1 MAYDPQ
7 PIGPEPPIPVSD
19 PHPVNLYLL
28 LDNSTSML
36 GDDPSGVSRLEAQN
50 RLAFYYFLKPAF
62 NNAGYIFEKNG
73 VYGFNGD
80 IQLTPSQLLSD
91 EIKTWNLI
99 DNPFD
104 NVTAQKVTV
113 HTIDFSYLVT
123 HTKTTFDLDPTTPSP
138 DAGVTLASEVLATT
152 TPDQMH
158 GSSTSAD
165 WISRGLPAPNSL
177 DAYTAPGTPGN
188 RYSGTEMLGALTALK
203 DLLTQDL
210 PTLTPDTLTYVG
222 LITDGRPERRPW
234 WDNRPEYG
242 QGWSGV
248 NVPLP
253 TDADLAGD
261 SITSSGL
268 RYTSAGTPI
277 KVPNAAGV
285 DIWGANQL
293 QLNTALNAT
302 AAQSDP
308 GNVGVSAFGM
318 GDGGIS
324 NWSAIYSDLFG
335 NQTFQTNGTWNYKT
349 FNPTTIPPLSMI

>member
-1 MAYDPQ
+1 MAYDPP
-7 PIGPEPPIPVSD
+7 PIGPEQQIPPTD
-19 PHPVNLYLL
+19 AHPVNIYLL

-36 GDDPSGVSRLEAQN
+36 GSDPSGVTRLEAQN
-50 RLAFYYFLKPAF
+50 RLAFYYSLMPAF
-62 NNAGYIFEKNG
+62 QNAGYIFEKNG

-80 IQLTPSQLLSD
+80 IQLTPSQFLSE

-104 NVTAQKVTV
+104 NVMAQKVTV

-138 DAGVTLASEVLATT
+138 DAGVTLASKVLATK
-152 TPDQMH
+152 TPDQLY
-158 GSSTSAD
+158 GASTSAD
-165 WISRGLPAPNSL
+165 WISRGLPAPNSF

-203 DLLTQDL
+203 DLLTQEL
-210 PTLTPDTLTYVG
+210 VSLTPDTLTYVD

-248 NVPLP
+248 NVALP
-253 TDADLAGD
+253 TDAELAGD
-261 SITSSGL
+261 PITSSGL

-277 KVPNAAGV
+277 KVPDAAGV
-285 DIWGANQL
+285 DIWGVNHL
-293 QLNTALNAT
+293 QLNTAINAT
-302 AAQSDP
+302 AANSDP
-308 GNVGVSAFGM
+308 GNVAVSAFGM

-335 NQTFQTNGTWNYKT
+335 NQTFQSDGTWTYQT
-349 FNPTTIPPLSMI
+349 FTPPSIPPLYMI

>member
-1 MAYDPQ
+1 M
-7 PIGPEPPIPVSD
+7 
-19 PHPVNLYLL
+19 
-28 LDNSTSML
+28 
-36 GDDPSGVSRLEAQN
+36 
-50 RLAFYYFLKPAF
+50 
-62 NNAGYIFEKNG
+62 
-73 VYGFNGD
+73 
-80 IQLTPSQLLSD
+80 
-91 EIKTWNLI
+91 
-99 DNPFD
+99 
-104 NVTAQKVTV
+104 
-113 HTIDFSYLVT
+113 
-123 HTKTTFDLDPTTPSP
+123 
-138 DAGVTLASEVLATT
+138 
-152 TPDQMH
+152 
-158 GSSTSAD
+158 
-165 WISRGLPAPNSL
+165 
-177 DAYTAPGTPGN
+177 
-188 RYSGTEMLGALTALK
+188 
-203 DLLTQDL
+203 
-210 PTLTPDTLTYVG
+210 G

-248 NVPLP
+248 NVALP

-277 KVPNAAGV
+277 KVPDAAGV

-335 NQTFQTNGTWNYKT
+335 NQTFQSNGTWNYKT
-349 FNPTTIPPLSMI
+349 FNPTTIPPLFMI